1 MEKKYV
7 IVIED
12 YYDEGYLGDVYNKER
27 IKDYKNSYYGYTR
40 EMEEWEL
47 VRVLPLAFYAKWY
60 KVIDLDNNRFLT
72 DEETRGIYL
81 RNREVWDRI
90 LREPRYEDRFFGN
103 FRFNYEI

>member
-1 MEKKYV
+1 MKRYV

-12 YYDEGYLGDVYNKER
+12 YYDEEYLGNVYSEDR
-27 IKDYKNSYYGYTR
+27 IKDYKNSYFGHTR

-60 KVIDLDNNRFLT
+60 KVIDLEENRFLN
-72 DEETRGIYL
+72 DSETQQIYS

-90 LREPRYEDRFFGN
+90 LKEPRYADRFFGN